1 MKCPLSV
8 SERMLSRA
16 KLSAVLSQLVGV
28 LADRARRANTLWS
41 TARLVERRGRREL
54 DQMDFITV
62 ELLWWKFRRD
72 PRWIYLGRG
81 WKAMSGRRGKA
92 SGAGPGR

>member
-1 MKCPLSV
+1 MRCPLLV

-16 KLSAVLSQLVGV
+16 KLSEVLSQLMVV

-41 TARLVERRGRREL
+41 TARLEEHGGRRVHRREL
-54 DQMDFITV
+54 DQMDFIAV

-72 PRWIYLGRG
+72 PQWMYLRRG
-81 WKAMSGRRGKA
+81 WKVMSG
-92 SGAGPGR
+92 